1 MYHMLVLTTI
11 VNRVKP
17 HQAAGRVLFFN
28 LRTSDEGRVDVKL
41 KHQIKHDKPVYS
53 VAAFG
58 ARCVPHPVQILVF
71 QAPLTCSSSLIYC
84 CGNELVLQTLRLPD
98 KKWLRPIKHTLG
110 SASIHIS
117 VAGLFV
123 YVTTARHSLTIL
135 KVEDDEL
142 RPQFSDRVARDGMHH
157 LNTRDPSV
165 TLVSDKACSV
175 IGLWQPPRESPVQLV
190 GLAECRI
197 ERRAESSA
205 TTLFEAILPK
215 SITRLRSGALSNAW
229 RSSPMTQLET
239 VLGSSADGTFYQL
252 RILSETSWRLL
263 RFIQNLAL
271 RNRLICPFQY
281 SNPPR
286 KHIEPSTTK
295 KHYMHVDGDILIRL
309 VNLGGASLLQAM
321 LEAEPHPDNRFLD
334 YGTAAARRGRFRE
347 LVRDV
352 VGGDEPEDPVPAAI
366 DVIRNLLVPDL

>member
-1 MYHMLVLTTI
+1 MLVLTTI
-11 VNRVKP
+11 VNRVIP
-17 HQAAGRVLFFN
+17 HHAAGRVLFFN
-28 LRTSDEGRVDVKL
+28 LKTSDDGGVDVKL

-58 ARCVPHPVQILVF
+58 ARCVRQSLPIQVL
-71 QAPLTCSSSLIYC
+71 QAPLTCRSSLIYC
-84 CGNELVLQTLRLPD
+84 CGNNLVLQTLRFPD

-110 SASIHIS
+110 SPSIHIS

-135 KVEDDEL
+135 KVENDVL
-142 RPQFSDRVARDGMHH
+142 RPQFSDGVARDGMHH
-157 LNTRDPSV
+157 LNTQDPSV

-175 IGLWQPPRESPVQLV
+175 IGLWQPPRESPVQLI
-190 GLAECRI
+190 GLAE
-197 ERRAESSA
+197 RRTDRRTEGSA
-205 TTLFEAILPK
+205 ITLFEAILPK
-215 SITRLRSGALSNAW
+215 SITRLRSGALSNTW
-229 RSSPMTQLET
+229 RSSPKTQRET
-239 VLGSSADGTFYQL
+239 ILGSSADGTFYRL
-252 RILSETSWRLL
+252 LILSETSWRLL
-263 RFIQNLAL
+263 RFMQHLAL

-286 KHIEPSTTK
+286 KHIEPSTKK

-321 LEAEPHPDNRFLD
+321 LEQEPHPDNRFHD
-334 YGTAAARRGRFRE
+334 YETAAARYGRFCE

-352 VGGDEPEDPVPAAI
+352 VGGDGPEDPVQAAI
-366 DVIRNLLVPDL
+366 DTIRNLLVPDL

>member
-1 MYHMLVLTTI
+1 MSPSRYGLESFKT
-11 VNRVKP
+11 
-17 HQAAGRVLFFN
+17 
-28 LRTSDEGRVDVKL
+28 
-41 KHQIKHDKPVYS
+41 
-53 VAAFG
+53 
-58 ARCVPHPVQILVF
+58 
-71 QAPLTCSSSLIYC
+71 PLTCISSLIYC

-98 KKWLRPIKHTLG
+98 KKWLRPIKHALG
-110 SASIHIS
+110 SPSIHIS

-135 KVEDDEL
+135 KVENDEL
-142 RPQFSDRVARDGMHH
+142 HPQFSDRVARDGMHH
-157 LNTRDPSV
+157 LNTRNPSV

-175 IGLWQPPRESPVQLV
+175 IGLWQPPRESPVHLV

-197 ERRAESSA
+197 ERRTESST
-205 TTLFEAILPK
+205 TTLFEAVLPK
-215 SITRLRSGALSNAW
+215 SITRLRSGALSSAW
-229 RSSPMTQLET
+229 RTSPTTQREI

-252 RILSETSWRLL
+252 HILSETSWRLL
-263 RFIQNLAL
+263 RFVQNLAL

-295 KHYMHVDGDILIRL
+295 KHYMHVDGDILIRM

-321 LEAEPHPDNRFLD
+321 LEQEPHPDNRFLD
-334 YGTAAARRGRFRE
+334 YETAAARQGRFRE

-352 VGGDEPEDPVPAAI
+352 VGSDGHDDPVQAAV
-366 DVIRNLLVPDL
+366 DTIRNLLVPDL